1 MNEALKRLEECFR
14 EFITDKEVKDE
25 LVTITLKKGKEEHK
39 YHYKKIVF
47 FLIRSKLG

>member
-25 LVTITLKKGKEEHK
+25 LLKVK
-39 YHYKKIVF
+39 
-47 FLIRSKLG
+47 